1 MKKAVKDLRPG
12 DILPGMVTRVVLRVI
27 LGMASGVVTIYSTPF
42 GEPDSQ
48 PMPPQHFTEGESI
61 EVEPRVTPKE
71 LDQLLEIARAY
82 VANVSAS
89 ITERNLAQDLVNKL
103 SPPNPPTY
111 EELLDVVR
119 RMCEPPR
126 AYAEGQATPF
136 SDCAKL
142 AERAR
147 NAGLLK

>member
-12 DILPGMVTRVVLRVI
+12 DILPGMVTRIVLRVI
-27 LGMASGVVTIYSTPF
+27 LGMASGVVTIYSAPF
-42 GEPDSQ
+42 GDPDSQ
-48 PMPPQHFTEGESI
+48 PMTPQHFTDGESI
-61 EVEPRVTPKE
+61 EVEPSVTPEE
-71 LDQLLEIARAY
+71 LDILISAAREFTKGGSP
-82 VANVSAS
+82 NVGERKL
-89 ITERNLAQDLVNKL
+89 ITDLINKL

-147 NAGLLK
+147 QAGLLK